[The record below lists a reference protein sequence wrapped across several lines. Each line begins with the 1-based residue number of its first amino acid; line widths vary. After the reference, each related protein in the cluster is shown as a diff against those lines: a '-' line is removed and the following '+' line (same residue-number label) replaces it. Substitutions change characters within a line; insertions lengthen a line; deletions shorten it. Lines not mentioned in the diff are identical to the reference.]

1 MREFKLPC
9 TWTVCGVMT
18 VKAETLDEAID
29 KAYQDNHLPD
39 DSDYLPDS
47 FGVNVE
53 DAQKMNGLEAQNG

>member
-29 KAYQDNHLPD
+29 NAY
-39 DSDYLPDS
+39 
-47 FGVNVE
+47 
-53 DAQKMNGLEAQNG
+53 KTTI